1 MKHINAK
8 LCALLFF
15 VFIFISKVDAQDR
28 VIFVNGDTLKCSI
41 YKENGDFL
49 YFKQNSNGVFTKGKV
64 AKTQVKEWTYQGA
77 ILTQVPTEEQK
88 PSDLLSEVAVTE
100 QEEKKKTR
108 PENSFR
114 VSINVGSGFLVGNT
128 EKSIEDMQNQGIPK
142 EDAEKYVN
150 DLVVG
155 HTGKFTMHYQVSKY
169 YWLGVLYNGFYSD
182 TKIMTRMD
190 YNDGYNW
197 IYCEVGEV
205 AYVNFVGPSIFSNYR
220 FGWEKRFSVHSSYTI
235 GPVFYRS
242 EVEAMKQQRL
252 LTGVAFGQNL
262 DFGFEYFI
270 SPRWAISLDNSFFSS
285 NLGKITIETGS
296 SKETIDLRKNET
308 NNLSRF
314 DMTFGVIFYW

>member
-8 LCALLFF
+8 LCTLLFF

-41 YKENGDFL
+41 YKENRDFL
-49 YFKQNSNGVFTKGKV
+49 YFKQNSKGVFTKGKI
-64 AKTQVKEWTYQGA
+64 AKDQVREWTYQGA
-77 ILTQVPTEEQK
+77 NVTQVLTEEQK
-88 PSDLLSEVAVTE
+88 PSDLINEVTE
-100 QEEKKKTR
+100 TEKEEKKKYR
-108 PENSFR
+108 HENSFR
-114 VSINVGSGFLVGNT
+114 VSINAGSGFLVGNT
-128 EKSIEDMQNQGIPK
+128 EKSVEDMQNQGFPK

-169 YWLGVLYNGFYSD
+169 YWLGVLYNGFFSD
-182 TKIMTRMD
+182 TKMMTRMD

-197 IYCEVGEV
+197 IYGEVGEA
-205 AYVNFVGPSIFSNYR
+205 AYVNFAGPSIFSNYR

-235 GPVFYRS
+235 GPVFYRN
-242 EVEAMKQQRL
+242 EVEIMRQQRL

-262 DFGFEYFI
+262 DIGLEYFI
-270 SPRWAISLDNSFFSS
+270 SPRWAITLDNSYFSS
-285 NLGKITIETGS
+285 TLGKITIETGS
-296 SKETIDLRKNET
+296 SKETVDLEKDEI

-314 DMTFGVIFYW
+314 EMTFGVIFYW